1 MRRVS
6 LYVDSSALLKRYVEE
21 PESDEC
27 DAILRG
33 DPNVITARLSY
44 VEVQRTLARVISG
57 ADLAAAL
64 DVFVAD
70 WSQFAVVELDDT
82 TCARGAEIAVALGVR
97 SFDALHLG
105 AAQRVG
111 GAALPFL
118 TYDLRQAQAARS
130 LGWTVLGA

>member
-1 MRRVS
+1 MSV
-6 LYVDSSALLKRYVEE
+6 YVDSSALLKRYVEE
-21 PESDEC
+21 PESDDC

-33 DPNVITARLSY
+33 DPAVITAQHSY
-44 VEVQRTLARVISG
+44 VEVQRTLARVIDG
-57 ADLAAAL
+57 ADL
-64 DVFVAD
+64 V
-70 WSQFAVVELDDT
+70 
-82 TCARGAEIAVALGVR
+82 
-97 SFDALHLG
+97 

>member
-1 MRRVS
+1 MSV
-6 LYVDSSALLKRYVEE
+6 YVDSSALLKRYVEE
-21 PESDEC
+21 PESDDC

-33 DPNVITARLSY
+33 DPDVITARHAY

-57 ADLAAAL
+57 ADLAGAL
-64 DVFVAD
+64 DVFVTD
-70 WSQFAVVELDDT
+70 WSHFAVVELDDA
-82 TCARGAEIAVALGVR
+82 TCARAAEIAVALGVR
-97 SFDALHLG
+97 SLDALHLG

>member
-1 MRRVS
+1 
-6 LYVDSSALLKRYVEE
+6 
-21 PESDEC
+21 
-27 DAILRG
+27 
-33 DPNVITARLSY
+33 
-44 VEVQRTLARVISG
+44 VEVQRTLARILDG

-70 WSQFAVVELDDT
+70 FSHFAVVELDDV
-82 TCARGAEIAVALGVR
+82 TCARSAELAVALGVR
-97 SFDALHLG
+97 TLDALHLG

-111 GAALPFL
+111 GSALPFL

>member
-1 MRRVS
+1 VS

-21 PESDEC
+21 PESDDC

-33 DPNVITARLSY
+33 DPMVITARHSY

-70 WSQFAVVELDDT
+70 WPQFAVVELDNT
-82 TCARGAEIAVALGVR
+82 TCERAAEIAVALGIK
-97 SFDALHLG
+97 SLDALHLG

-111 GAALPFL
+111 GVTLPFL

-130 LGWTVLGA
+130 LGWTVLGG

>member
-1 MRRVS
+1 MT

-21 PESDEC
+21 PESDDC

-33 DPNVITARLSY
+33 DPGVITARHSY

-64 DVFVAD
+64 DVFVTD

-82 TCARGAEIAVALGVR
+82 TCERAAEIAVALGIR
-97 SFDALHLG
+97 SLDALHLG

-118 TYDLRQAQAARS
+118 TYDLRQARAARS
-130 LGWTVLGA
+130 LGWTVLGG

>member
-1 MRRVS
+1 MS

-21 PESDEC
+21 PESDDC
-27 DAILRG
+27 DAILRA
-33 DPNVITARLSY
+33 DPIVVTARHAF
-44 VEVQRTLARVISG
+44 VEVQRTLARVLDG

-64 DVFVAD
+64 DLFVAD
-70 WSQFAVVELDDT
+70 WSHFAVVELDDT
-82 TCARGAEIAVALGVR
+82 TCLRSAELAITLGVKTL
-97 SFDALHLG
+97 DALHLG

-111 GAALPFL
+111 GVALPFL

>member
-1 MRRVS
+1 MS

-21 PESDEC
+21 PESDDC

-33 DPNVITARLSY
+33 DPMVITARHSY

-70 WSQFAVVELDDT
+70 WSQFAVVELDNT
-82 TCARGAEIAVALGVR
+82 TCERAAEIAVALGIR
-97 SFDALHLG
+97 SLDALHLG

-111 GAALPFL
+111 GVALPFL

-130 LGWTVLGA
+130 LGWTVLGG

>member
-1 MRRVS
+1 MS

-21 PESDEC
+21 PESGDC

-33 DPNVITARLSY
+33 DPNVITARHSY
-44 VEVQRTLARVISG
+44 VEVQRTLARVLSG

-64 DVFVAD
+64 DVFVTD
-70 WSQFAVVELDDT
+70 WSHFAVVELDDT
-82 TCARGAEIAVALGVR
+82 TCARSAEIAVALGVR
-97 SFDALHLG
+97 SLDALHLG

-111 GAALPFL
+111 GTALPFL

-130 LGWTVLGA
+130 LGWTVLGG